1 MNDDQKSELKLD
13 QSGASNGLFTVI
25 ERKPL
30 SSLDNNEGFGGNN
43 YAEPLS
49 NSIEG
54 LLKKKEA
61 ENAPYNDNICEIY
74 RLNSSQFLND
84 NCENTVSRISYVDDG
99 VSSFYDSEKENE
111 LYFDN
116 DISTLGSCYSAASP
130 LKSRSKKGRSSVNS
144 YVKNTRRSNSYDNI
158 NDIYNSYKQKGSKSN
173 KYKNKDNEGEQDK
186 NNKLRRKKDRGYI
199 LSEYNNDTKNER
211 YMHIDRSND
220 NTFSDELVD
229 SKGSNDEKAIRIN
242 KNIYRIIN
250 LNKSDNIDKEN
261 FLKRITKIRKSM
273 IKNMGHDNYKIESK
287 YDDNKL
293 KRRQSGNT
301 NNPDLDNLKDVDEN
315 DCIKGLSKIYFNNET
330 ENYTN
335 YNRFSEGHYLK
346 RYKNISRYNSDKKV
360 GYKESDRDRDHFIYL
375 KNARNREGIENDSY
389 HNLEYKDKNAFYNYS
404 HNNSEEG
411 NPQNEYPKYK
421 HHEYNHRNYDINE
434 NMPYDKHMNR
444 NIYGKNGL
452 PQKYG
457 QYERYEDSDEHY
469 RGTKIKHYNK
479 NNSNINSNDCNDN
492 YMYREE
498 EDKYNY
504 NDDGGRDENE
514 KRYYNRNSKDYHYV
528 NGRENDMCRYDEYKN
543 NYYKNYPNYN
553 SKKMHNNMGYEYNEN
568 DEDRNI
574 YERGGRIK
582 RFDYNQNSMEENI
595 YNRPFRTS
603 LKNKEYD
610 DNMYN
615 NNYND
620 QNEFYYNNRNSE
632 MGQGNNLYN
641 DHMRNYQYD
650 KQIGNENKR
659 GDNNDDHI
667 CSDMEK
673 GYRYSNENKMNDET
687 QGESFFNNSYN
698 LNDDTKQN
706 NITTNNEGDG
716 IQNVNNENELIN
728 DNINKHPS
736 NNINQQN
743 ADTNTA
749 GLPMPTVP
757 IPTVP
762 LSAVPMSTVPLP
774 AVPMSTVPLP
784 AVPIS
789 TIPIPT
795 ISAALPTIP
804 VAGAVPGAVPMQGI
818 PLPGQMPINAGL
830 PIPGQMPINPGDI
843 QSGDHQSQVNQPNP
857 DQPVKRKRGRPKLK
871 KTPPDEVQQNENQ
884 NNIISY
890 QMGNMNNANNNL
902 MNDMKHQMYGATCSN
917 NNNNLNPVINTGYNN
932 HIGHPINNHLNIP
945 IEQQIQQA
953 VINQTHGQLLNYQ
966 INNSTHP
973 LGGQISESLA
983 QQLSQPIVP
992 SLVHPLVSQMDQ
1004 HTNNQINH
1012 TINQQ
1017 MPHSLVQPINH
1028 QMSMN
1033 TNQTYNHHMYANNN
1047 MNNPINQAMYMLP
1060 NMVSNNNNLKNNNF
1074 NHNFNQNNNYNINED
1089 PIGQMYNNNFDK
1101 ENGNNLD
1108 PNMYYRNMDQ
1118 MKQTKDNNLYDED
1131 KDENEFAKNNNKY
1144 ARSSVSESD
1153 DKYSDKENKKVHR
1166 RRGRPRKSDIE
1177 LQEGKN
1183 NSIDEY
1189 NNKSDANND
1198 NTQNESRE
1206 ESGYSTFIDENNKTV
1221 SYRVAYHPADAVW
1234 EKISGVKFGPM
1245 ILTSQS
1251 RTTNVILSKK
1261 RSIELGNILHNLIYG
1276 YIYKG
1281 DNVRLTIG
1289 KESKN
1294 VQSGSSFFLPSYN
1307 DCSIH
1312 NDDEMGSA
1320 KIFLCFVYLN

>member
-1 MNDDQKSELKLD
+1 MNDDQKSDFKLD
-13 QSGASNGLFTVI
+13 QSVASNGLFTVI

-30 SSLDNNEGFGGNN
+30 SSLENNEGFNGNN

-54 LLKKKEA
+54 LLKKKET
-61 ENAPYNDNICEIY
+61 ENTPYNDSICEIY

-84 NCENTVSRISYVDDG
+84 NCENTVSRISYVDDD

-116 DISTLGSCYSAASP
+116 DISTLGSCYSVASP

-144 YVKNTRRSNSYDNI
+144 YAKNTRRSNSYDNI
-158 NDIYNSYKQKGSKSN
+158 NDIYNSYKQKSSKNN
-173 KYKNKDNEGEQDK
+173 KYKNNDNEGEYDK
-186 NNKLRRKKDRGYI
+186 NNKFRRKKERDYI
-199 LSEYNNDTKNER
+199 LNEYNNDTKNEKNER
-211 YMHIDRSND
+211 YIHIDRSND
-220 NTFSDELVD
+220 NTFSEELID
-229 SKGSNDEKAIRIN
+229 SKNSNDEKAIRIN

-273 IKNMGHDNYKIESK
+273 IKNMG
-287 YDDNKL
+287 YDDSKM

-301 NNPDLDNLKDVDEN
+301 NNSDLDNLKDVDEN
-315 DCIKGLSKIYFNNET
+315 DCIKGLSKIYFNNESG
-330 ENYTN
+330 NYTN

-346 RYKNISRYNSDKKV
+346 KYKNISRYNSDKRV
-360 GYKESDRDRDHFIYL
+360 GYKESNRDREHYIYL

-389 HNLEYKDKNAFYNYS
+389 YNLEYKDKNAFYNYE

-411 NPQNEYPKYK
+411 NIQNEYPKYK
-421 HHEYNHRNYDINE
+421 YHEYNHRNNEGVQIKRNYDINE
-434 NMPYDKHMNR
+434 NMQYDKHMNR
-444 NIYGKNGL
+444 NMYGKNGL
-452 PQKYG
+452 SQKYG
-457 QYERYEDSDEHY
+457 QYEDSDDQY

-479 NNSNINSNDCNDN
+479 NNPNINGNDCNDN

-504 NDDGGRDENE
+504 NDEGGRDENE
-514 KRYYNRNSKDYHYV
+514 KMYYNRNSKDYHYV
-528 NGRENDMCRYDEYKN
+528 NGRENDMGRYGEYKN

-553 SKKMHNNMGYEYNEN
+553 SKKMYNNMGYEYNEN
-568 DEDRNI
+568 DENRNM
-574 YERGGRIK
+574 YERGGRGK
-582 RFDYNQNSMEENI
+582 RFDYEQNNIEENA
-595 YNRPFRTS
+595 YNGQFRTS

-610 DNMYN
+610 DSMYN
-615 NNYND
+615 NNSYND

-673 GYRYSNENKMNDET
+673 GYRYSNENKMNDEA

-706 NITTNNEGDG
+706 NISTNNECDG
-716 IQNVNNENELIN
+716 IQNMNNENELIN

-736 NNINQQN
+736 NNINQQTGDIN
-743 ADTNTA
+743 SA
-749 GLPMPTVP
+749 GL
-757 IPTVP
+757 
-762 LSAVPMSTVPLP
+762 PMSTVPLP
-774 AVPMSTVPLP
+774 AVPISTVPLSAVPMPTVPLP

-795 ISAALPTIP
+795 IPTALPTIP
-804 VAGAVPGAVPMQGI
+804 VAGAVPGAVAGAVPMQGI
-818 PLPGQMPINAGL
+818 PLPGQLPINAGL
-830 PIPGQMPINPGDI
+830 PIPGQIPINPADV
-843 QSGDHQSQVNQPNP
+843 QSGDQQSQANQPNP
-857 DQPVKRKRGRPKLK
+857 ELPVKRKRGRPRLK
-871 KTPPDEVQQNENQ
+871 KTPPDEIQQNENQ
-884 NNIISY
+884 NNITSY
-890 QMGNMNNANNNL
+890 QMGNINNANNNL

-917 NNNNLNPVINTGYNN
+917 NTNNLNPVINTGYNN

-973 LGGQISESLA
+973 LSGQISESLA
-983 QQLSQPIVP
+983 QQLSQPMVP

-1012 TINQQ
+1012 TMNQQ
-1017 MPHSLVQPINH
+1017 IPHSLVQPINH

-1089 PIGQMYNNNFDK
+1089 QIGQMYNNNFDK

-1108 PNMYYRNMDQ
+1108 PNIYYRNLDQ
-1118 MKQTKDNNLYDED
+1118 MKQNKDNNLYDED
-1131 KDENEFAKNNNKY
+1131 KDENEFTKNNIKY
-1144 ARSSVSESD
+1144 ARSNVSESD

-1177 LQEGKN
+1177 FQEGKN

-1189 NNKSDANND
+1189 NNKSDTNND